1 MRRSAHQYFLD
12 ALPVNPVTD
21 QPVAVS
27 LTRPARIRLELKNLL
42 ALALPI
48 IIAQLATT
56 AMGFVDAV
64 MAGRVG
70 PKDLAAVALGNS
82 IWVPV
87 FLLMTGTLLATT
99 PKVAQRFGAGKHSEI
114 GPIVRQALWLALVVG
129 LIATSMLIAA
139 EPVLHLMKVD
149 PELISPC
156 MQYLH
161 GIASGL
167 PAVAF
172 YHVLRCTSDGIGRT
186 RPAMVLGLCGL
197 ALNIPLN
204 YIFIYGH
211 FGVPAMGGVG
221 CGWATAIVMWVM
233 ALGLAGYERWA
244 PAYRSSELFSRF
256 DWPHWTVIKRLLSI
270 GLPIGIAVFAESSIF
285 AVIALLIGS
294 LGATVVAGH
303 QIALN
308 VSSLVFMIPYSL
320 GMAVTVRVGQ
330 ALGREEPREARFAA
344 GVGMGTALA
353 YACLS
358 ASLMLALR
366 EPIAAIYTADPTV
379 IHIAAMLIV
388 YSALFQFSDAIQVTA
403 AGALRGYQDTRVTMI
418 LTLFAYW
425 GIGLPVGY
433 ALGLTDWLGE
443 PRGPSGLWQGLIV
456 GLSCAALMLS
466 IRLTRSARKRIRIS
480 RSAG

>member
-1 MRRSAHQYFLD
+1 MNS
-12 ALPVNPVTD
+12 
-21 QPVAVS
+21 VS
-27 LTRPARIRLELKNLL
+27 DTATATSLKRPARVYLELRNLL
-42 ALALPI
+42 GLALPI
-48 IIAQLATT
+48 MIAQLATT

-70 PKDLAAVALGNS
+70 PRDLAAVALGNS
-82 IWVPV
+82 IWIPV

-99 PKVAQRFGAGKHSEI
+99 PKVAQRYGAGQPGEI
-114 GPIVRQALWLALVVG
+114 GPLVRQALWLALVVG
-129 LIATSMLIAA
+129 LMATLILFNA

-149 PELISPC
+149 PELIEPC
-156 MQYLH
+156 MGYLR

-167 PAVAF
+167 PAVAL
-172 YHVLRCTSDGIGRT
+172 YHVMRCFSDGLGRT
-186 RPAMVLGLCGL
+186 RPSMVMGLCGL
-197 ALNIPLN
+197 ALNIPIN
-204 YIFIYGH
+204 YVFIYGH

-221 CGWATAIVMWVM
+221 CGWATAIVMWAMMFGM
-233 ALGLAGYERWA
+233 ASWTRWA
-244 PAYRSSELFSRF
+244 PAYRSIALFGRF
-256 DWPHWTVIKRLLSI
+256 DWPQWAVIKRLLSI

-330 ALGREEPREARFAA
+330 ALGRSEPREARFAA

-358 ASLMLALR
+358 ASLMLLLR
-366 EPIAAIYTADPTV
+366 GPIASIYTTDPMV
-379 IHIAAMLIV
+379 IHVASMLIV

-403 AGALRGYQDTRVTMI
+403 AGALRGYQDTRVTMV

-433 ALGLTDWLGE
+433 ALGLTDWFG
-443 PRGPSGLWQGLIV
+443 PARGPSGLWEGLIV

-480 RSAG
+480 GSLG

>member
-1 MRRSAHQYFLD
+1 MNS
-12 ALPVNPVTD
+12 VTD

-27 LTRPARIRLELKNLL
+27 LTRPARIRLEFKNLL

-99 PKVAQRFGAGKHSEI
+99 PKVAQRFGAGTHSEI

-129 LIATSMLIAA
+129 LIATCMLVAA

-149 PELISPC
+149 PELIGPC

-244 PAYRSSELFSRF
+244 PAYRSSEIFSRF
-256 DWPHWTVIKRLLSI
+256 DWPQWAVIKRLLAI

-330 ALGREEPREARFAA
+330 AIGAGNPRQARFAA

-353 YACLS
+353 YACCS
-358 ASLMLALR
+358 ASLMLWLR
-366 EPIAAIYTADPTV
+366 EPIASIYTTDAAV
-379 IHIAAMLIV
+379 IQIASMLIV

-433 ALGLTDWLGE
+433 ALGLSDWFGE
-443 PRGPSGLWQGLIV
+443 PSGPSGLWQGLVV
-456 GLSCAALMLS
+456 GLTCAGGMLAV
-466 IRLTRSARKRIRIS
+466 RLAGSARKRIR
-480 RSAG
+480 AAKMA